1 MKRLFVACT
10 SMRFILHWGYYMLA
24 SNKETIDADLN
35 RNLNQFVRRI
45 PLDVY
50 KKPSFLEFCFLM
62 TFYTMFRNIFYAR
75 VGNRH
80 HYYAKFL
87 SILALPQPLLD
98 ISETAEI
105 GGGLIVQHG
114 YGTIISPAK
123 MGRNCWVN
131 QGVSIGH
138 KSEKGQ
144 PLIGDNVRIAAGALV
159 LGPLKIG
166 RGATVAP
173 GAVIMKNVPDY
184 AIAVGNPARITGFT
198 MPPEEIIEYEKSY
211 YIQEERI
218 PLNKLEK
225 NFEKYYINRRNDIA
239 NYLNN

>member
-1 MKRLFVACT
+1 MKNIYILLL
-10 SMRFILHWGYYMLA
+10 SWRFFFHWLYYKNA
-24 SNKETIDADLN
+24 RNKQVMEEDII

-50 KKPSFLEFCFLM
+50 KKPTFIEFCFLM

-80 HYYAKFL
+80 HFYAKFL
-87 SILALPQPLLD
+87 SIFASPQPLLD
-98 ISETAEI
+98 ISETSDI

-138 KSEKGQ
+138 RSENGQ
-144 PLIGDNVRIAAGALV
+144 PIIGDNVRIAAGALV
-159 LGPLKIG
+159 LGSLKIG
-166 RGATVAP
+166 RGATIAP
-173 GAVIMKNVPDY
+173 GAIVMKNVPDY
-184 AIAVGNPARITGFT
+184 AIAIGNPAKITGFT
-198 MPPEEIIEYEKSY
+198 MSPEEVVEYEKSHY
-211 YIQEERI
+211 AVEEQI
-218 PLNKLEK
+218 PMKKLEK
-225 NFEKYYINRRNDIA
+225 NFEKYYMNRRNEIA
-239 NYLNN
+239 DYLNN

>member
-1 MKRLFVACT
+1 MKNIYILLF
-10 SMRFILHWGYYMLA
+10 SWRFFFHWLYYKNA
-24 SNKETIDADLN
+24 RNKQVMEEDII

-50 KKPSFLEFCFLM
+50 KKPTFIEFCFLM

-80 HYYAKFL
+80 HFYAKFL
-87 SILALPQPLLD
+87 SIFASPQPLLD
-98 ISETAEI
+98 ISETADI

-138 KSEKGQ
+138 RSENGQ
-144 PLIGDNVRIAAGALV
+144 PIIGDNVRIAAGALV
-159 LGPLKIG
+159 LGSLKIG
-166 RGATVAP
+166 RGATIAP
-173 GAVIMKNVPDY
+173 GAIVMKNVPDY
-184 AIAVGNPARITGFT
+184 AIAIGNPAKITGFT
-198 MPPEEIIEYEKSY
+198 MSPEEVVEYEKSHY
-211 YIQEERI
+211 AIEEQI
-218 PLNKLEK
+218 PMKKLEK
-225 NFEKYYINRRNDIA
+225 NFEKYYMNRRNEIA
-239 NYLNN
+239 DYLNN